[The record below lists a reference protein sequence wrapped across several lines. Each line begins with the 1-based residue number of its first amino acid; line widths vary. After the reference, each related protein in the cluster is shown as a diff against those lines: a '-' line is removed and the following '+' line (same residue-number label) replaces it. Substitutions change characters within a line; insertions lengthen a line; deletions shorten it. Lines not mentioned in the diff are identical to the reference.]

1 MELCQVKRYW
11 ETHVELVSALK
22 EDTASSLM
30 AVHEIKMEVLE
41 GIYVVDIKKTSTD
54 EPKVMFFS
62 GDYVEP
68 IISLCIM
75 SMPPGWI

>member
-1 MELCQVKRYW
+1 
-11 ETHVELVSALK
+11 
-22 EDTASSLM
+22 M

-75 SMPPGWI
+75 SMPPGRI